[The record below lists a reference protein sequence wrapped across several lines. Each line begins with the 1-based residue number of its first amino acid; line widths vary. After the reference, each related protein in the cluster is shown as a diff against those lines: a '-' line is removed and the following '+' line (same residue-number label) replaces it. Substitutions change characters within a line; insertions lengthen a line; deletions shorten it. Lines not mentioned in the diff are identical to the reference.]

1 MFVDEVVNEL
11 FRVGVLQLLLRNSGF
26 LEEAFELFVLAVDV
40 EARVRVPPDVRYVFE
55 VEGDADVGF
64 GDVSFALC

>member
-11 FRVGVLQLLLRNSGF
+11 FRVGVLQLLLRDSGF
-26 LEEAFELFVLAVDV
+26 LEKAF
-40 EARVRVPPDVRYVFE
+40 VFE